1 MQKAAIVP
9 LCRRYPNIMLRVRRA
24 MRLCDINMVPLR
36 AKYVQLYCAV
46 RTMQGAN
53 GHWRKDVARVM
64 AVIMFD
70 WENGGEMA
78 PSWRLTSETKK
89 LEHRMARLLG
99 FQFLAPP
106 VVAAPLGIASAL

>member
-1 MQKAAIVP
+1 
-9 LCRRYPNIMLRVRRA
+9 
-24 MRLCDINMVPLR
+24 MRLCDITMVPSR

-64 AVIMFD
+64 AVILFD
-70 WENGGEMA
+70 WENGGNVA
-78 PSWRLTSETKK
+78 PSWRLASATNK

-99 FQFLAPP
+99 LQFLAPP
-106 VVAAPLGIASAL
+106 VVAAPLGIANAL